1 MSEGSDDSEK
11 TEEPTPERR
20 KKARDDG
27 QFARA
32 RDTGAVAAT
41 LAVLLVL
48 NGLWGELAGALREF
62 CLQCFHDPLM
72 LVRGDMTTVLEQ
84 TVKVLLMSSV
94 PVALFACLAGM
105 AAGFA
110 EAGFHPNLETL
121 QPKFERLE
129 PIGKLQKL
137 FSPKEGL
144 VNIALSLLRV
154 GVVTAVAYWVLE
166 SEFPRLAV
174 ASRGTLTLASM
185 QIGVVTFKVAAWCT
199 FALGILA
206 VVDYAQSWWKHEQSI
221 KMSRQ
226 ELKEEMKG
234 QDGNPQ
240 VKARQRQRGREMLKR
255 GIKKAVKEATVVVTN
270 PTHVAVALRYHP
282 AEGAPVVVAKGYDD
296 VAQHIKRLAKE
307 LNVPMVENVPLARG
321 LAEKVRVGRTIP
333 ADFYAA
339 VAEVLAFVFRL
350 RGRGRGV
357 RA

>member
-1 MSEGSDDSEK
+1 MSDEDDSEK
-11 TEEPTPERR
+11 TEDPTPERR
-20 KKARDDG
+20 SKAREDG

-41 LAVLLVL
+41 VAVLLVL
-48 NGLWGELAGALREF
+48 NGIWGDLAGSIRDF
-62 CLQCFHDPLM
+62 CVQCFHEPLL

-84 TVKVLLMSSV
+84 TLKVLLMACA
-94 PVALFACLAGM
+94 PVAFFACLAGM

-110 EAGFHPNLETL
+110 EAGFHPNFDSL

-129 PIGKLQKL
+129 PLGKLQKL

-154 GVVTAVAYWVLE
+154 GVVAFVAYSVLE
-166 SEFPRLAV
+166 KEFPRLAV
-174 ASRGTLTLASM
+174 ASRGTLSLAAV
-185 QIGVVTFKVAAWCT
+185 QIGAVTFKVAAWCT
-199 FALGILA
+199 FSLGLLA
-206 VVDYAQSWWKHEQSI
+206 IVDYAQSWWKHEQSI

-226 ELKEEMKG
+226 ELKDEMKG

-240 VKARQRQRGREMLKR
+240 IKARQRQRGRELLKR
-255 GIKKAVKEATVVVTN
+255 GLKKAIKEATVVVTN

-282 AEGAPVVVAKGYDD
+282 AEGAPVVVAKGYDE

-307 LNVPMVENVPLARG
+307 MGIPTVENVPLARG
-321 LAEKVRVGRTIP
+321 LAEKVRVGRVIP
-333 ADFYAA
+333 GDFYAA
-339 VAEVLAFVFRL
+339 VAEVLAFVFRI